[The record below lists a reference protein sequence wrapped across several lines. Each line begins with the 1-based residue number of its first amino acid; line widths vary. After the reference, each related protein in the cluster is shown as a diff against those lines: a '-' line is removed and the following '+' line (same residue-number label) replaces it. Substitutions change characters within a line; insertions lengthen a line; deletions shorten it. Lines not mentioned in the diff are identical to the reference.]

1 MKNVY
6 EVLGQKER
14 EVERLRQEILAL
26 RLATPLL
33 ADTSDNA
40 RAPSSGCAP
49 PSGEQV
55 GQWKEA
61 LRVAAPLLAD
71 AEDDLISTLRAR
83 TRAEAAKGKWKPSLA
98 MKLIG
103 FSPFRP

>member
-6 EVLGQKER
+6 KVLRQKER
-14 EVERLRQEILAL
+14 EAERLRQEILAL
-26 RLATPLL
+26 RMAIPLL
-33 ADTSDNA
+33 ADTPGNA
-40 RAPSSGCAP
+40 RAPSAP
-49 PSGEQV
+49 WASPSGEQL

-71 AEDDLISTLRAR
+71 EEDDLISTLRAR

-98 MKLIG
+98 LKLIG
-103 FSPFRP
+103 FSLFRS

>member
-1 MKNVY
+1 MKDVY
-6 EVLGQKER
+6 EVLRQKER
-14 EVERLRQEILAL
+14 EAERVRQEILAL

-33 ADTSDNA
+33 ADIPAHAT
-40 RAPSSGCAP
+40 APSTASAP

-71 AEDDLISTLRAR
+71 GEDDLISTLRAR
-83 TRAEAAKGKWKPSLA
+83 TRAAAARGEWKPSLA
-98 MKLIG
+98 LKLIG
-103 FSPFRP
+103 LSPFRP

>member
-1 MKNVY
+1 MKDVY
-6 EVLGQKER
+6 EVLRQKER
-14 EVERLRQEILAL
+14 EAERVRQEILAL

-33 ADTSDNA
+33 ADTP
-40 RAPSSGCAP
+40 APATGPSAAPAP

-71 AEDDLISTLRAR
+71 PEDDLISTLRAR
-83 TRAEAAKGKWKPSLA
+83 TGTEAAKGKWKPSLA
-98 MKLIG
+98 LKLIG

>member
-1 MKNVY
+1 MKDVY
-6 EVLGQKER
+6 EVLRQKER
-14 EVERLRQEILAL
+14 EAERVRQEILAL

-33 ADTSDNA
+33 ADIPTHA
-40 RAPSSGCAP
+40 TAPSAASTP

-71 AEDDLISTLRAR
+71 EPDELISTLRAR

-98 MKLIG
+98 LKLIG